1 MGAGQFVDAAGL
13 RRQLPGADFGRSAR
27 METEMNSDNETV
39 VTSEM
44 RKQLRNLAL
53 DEGYEPVPDQLRDKA
68 ADLLNGQAIASMDE
82 DMKRKLRNLGKR
94 MRQAGVP
101 GY

>member
-1 MGAGQFVDAAGL
+1 
-13 RRQLPGADFGRSAR
+13 
-27 METEMNSDNETV
+27 MNSDNETV